1 MTDPACRHCGAPMR
15 PGIAM
20 GQTYTGG
27 APDLG
32 GDVMTFSPGGPGA
45 VVPVSKCTACG
56 WSVTGEDSQ

>member
-1 MTDPACRHCGAPMR
+1 MDRRRST
-15 PGIAM
+15 M

-56 WSVTGEDSQ
+56 WSVTEEASK